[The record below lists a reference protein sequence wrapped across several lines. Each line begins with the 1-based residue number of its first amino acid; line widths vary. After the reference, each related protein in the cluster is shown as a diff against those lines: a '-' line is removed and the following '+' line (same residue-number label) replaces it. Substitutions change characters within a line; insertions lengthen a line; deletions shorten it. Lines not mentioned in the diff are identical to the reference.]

1 MVTGTLGGTGRTG
14 FTLIGEQS
22 FHQRRQV
29 HTHEGEEEHYSKLT
43 KGEGNPES
51 LQRGDKKMSQSFQ
64 GLRMK
69 FESSRHKET
78 SLTVQDLGMDFE
90 PSGGKK
96 MSPSVQETRMNFV
109 PSSVTLKGE
118 QSFHQGRQM
127 HSHEGEQEHY
137 SKLTK
142 GEGNPE
148 SLQRGDKKMSQSFQG
163 LRMKFES
170 SSTSS
175 AAPQLAVP
183 GRRTKTPHAGHKE
196 TSLTVQDLGMD
207 FEPSGGKKMS
217 PSVQETRM
225 NFVPSSVTLK
235 GEQSFHQG
243 RQMHSHEGEQEHY
256 SKLTKGEGN
265 PESLQRGHKE
275 TSLTVQDLGMDF
287 EPSGDKKMS
296 QSFQGLRMKFESS
309 STSSAAPQLAVPGR
323 RTKTP
328 HAGHKETSLTVQDLG
343 MDFEPSGGKKMS
355 PSVQETRMN
364 FVPSSVTLK
373 GEQSFH
379 QGRQMHSHE
388 GEQEH
393 YSKLTKGEG
402 NPESLQR
409 GHKETSLT
417 VQDLGMDFEPSG
429 DKKMS
434 QSFQGLR
441 MKFESSS
448 TSSAAPQLAV
458 PGRRTKTPHAGH
470 KETSLTVQDLGMD
483 FEPSGGKKMS
493 PSVQETRMNFVPSSV
508 TLKGEQSFHQ
518 GRQMHSHEGEQE
530 HYSKLTKG
538 EGNPESLQ
546 RGRNVEI
553 DITRGQE
560 SSWQEMERIMD
571 QKMAVLQNQLEVSQN
586 AYREELISL
595 ESKLE
600 RTVDI
605 KTTRALESTQQEA
618 EKILSEKVAVLQN
631 QLEVSQNAYR
641 EELISLESKLERTVD
656 IKTTRALE
664 STQQEA
670 EKILSEKVAVLQNQL
685 EVSQNAYRE
694 ELISLESKL
703 ERTVDIKTT
712 RALESTQ
719 QEAEKILSE
728 KVAVLQNQ
736 LEVSQNAYREELIS
750 LESKLERTVD
760 IKTTRALESTQQEAE
775 KILSEK
781 VAVLQN
787 QLEVSQNAYREELI
801 SLESKLERT
810 VDIKTTRALES
821 TQQEA
826 EKILSEKVAV
836 LQNQLEV
843 SQNAYREELISL
855 ESKLERTVDIK
866 TTRALESTQQE
877 AEKILSEKVAVLQ
890 NQLEVSQNAYREEL
904 ISLESKLERTVDIK
918 TTRAL
923 ESTQQEA
930 EKILSEKVAVL
941 QNQLEVSQNA
951 YREELISLESKLERT
966 VDIKTTRALE
976 STQQEAEK
984 ILSEKVAVLQNQLEV
999 SQNAYRE
1006 ELISLE
1012 SKLERTVDIKT
1023 TRALESTQQEAEKI
1037 LSEKVAVLQNQLE
1050 VSQNAYREELISLES
1065 KLERT
1070 VDIKTTR
1077 ALESTQ
1083 QEAEKILSEK
1093 VAVLQNQLEVSQ
1105 NAYREELISLESKL
1119 ERTVDIKTTRA
1130 LESTQQEA
1138 EKILSEKV
1146 AVLQNQLEVSQNAY
1160 REELISLESKL
1171 EFFIIQIYKV
1181 DISLDADT
1189 AHPRLEVSEDG
1200 KSVKDTGM
1208 IRKVPMRQKRFD
1220 SHLFVLAKEGYTSGR
1235 FYWEVN
1241 VGKRRNWILG
1251 VAQESVTRKGTVTLS
1266 PNNGFWVIGLVD
1278 GQEYWAY
1285 MDPWT
1290 HLAVTGTLQKIGI
1303 FLDISTKQLSFY
1315 NVHKKTILHA
1325 FTIADDSMQ
1334 EGKLIP
1340 IFSTG
1345 SASAKI
1351 DLEPLSLV

>member
-69 FESSRHKET
+69 FESSSTSSAAPQLAVPGRRTKTPHAGHKET

-409 GHKETSLT
+409 G
-417 VQDLGMDFEPSG
+417 
-429 DKKMS
+429 
-434 QSFQGLR
+434 
-441 MKFESSS
+441 
-448 TSSAAPQLAV
+448 
-458 PGRRTKTPHAGH
+458 
-470 KETSLTVQDLGMD
+470 
-483 FEPSGGKKMS
+483 
-493 PSVQETRMNFVPSSV
+493 V

>member
-69 FESSRHKET
+69 FESSSTSSAAPQLAVPGRRTKTPHAGHKET

-409 GHKETSLT
+409 
-417 VQDLGMDFEPSG
+417 
-429 DKKMS
+429 
-434 QSFQGLR
+434 
-441 MKFESSS
+441 
-448 TSSAAPQLAV
+448 
-458 PGRRTKTPHAGH
+458 
-470 KETSLTVQDLGMD
+470 
-483 FEPSGGKKMS
+483 GGKKMS

>member
-69 FESSRHKET
+69 FESSSTSSAAPQLAVPGRRTKTPHAGHKET

-265 PESLQRGHKE
+265 PESLQR
-275 TSLTVQDLGMDF
+275 
-287 EPSGDKKMS
+287 
-296 QSFQGLRMKFESS
+296 
-309 STSSAAPQLAVPGR
+309 
-323 RTKTP
+323 
-328 HAGHKETSLTVQDLG
+328 
-343 MDFEPSGGKKMS
+343 GGKKMS

>member
-69 FESSRHKET
+69 FESSSTSSAAPQLAVPGRRTKTPHAGHKET

-483 FEPSGGKKMS
+483 FEPS
-493 PSVQETRMNFVPSSV
+493 
-508 TLKGEQSFHQ
+508 
-518 GRQMHSHEGEQE
+518 
-530 HYSKLTKG
+530 
-538 EGNPESLQ
+538 
-546 RGRNVEI
+546 GRNVEI